1 MYGAPRV
8 KSSASG
14 RSCDDCAKSLC
25 LPPLPL
31 VENKTDAPGGRVRC
45 NVSARRK
52 WRGKGETPYRLARY
66 FIGSTGLLPR
76 RSSKWSCGWLTEP
89 LEPALAMVWPRC
101 TASPRF
107 TISELLWA

>member
-1 MYGAPRV
+1 MYGEPRV

-25 LPPLPL
+25 LPPSPL
-31 VENKTDAPGGRVRC
+31 VENENGRAGW
-45 NVSARRK
+45 ARPLQRFCPPQ
-52 WRGKGETPYRLARY
+52 WRGKGEIPYRLARY

-101 TASPRF
+101 TPSPRL
-107 TISELLWA
+107 TSSELLWA